1 MGISKLCCP
10 FCAHLLICFGY
21 KFRGNHS
28 CIKPTILSWN
38 LPNYLDNEKAI
49 CFSEFLKSIIEN
61 QKEKIFHSDYLNYI
75 NVNDVSLVYKKCS
88 HLNQNIIQKS
98 ISNFDSLLLKQE
110 NLLDDIKLFK
120 IKYQGD
126 LNQRN
131 FLYYRFEWIF
141 KVCFYIENLN

>member
-1 MGISKLCCP
+1 MFQRIFEINYRKSK
-10 FCAHLLICFGY
+10 G
-21 KFRGNHS
+21 KN
-28 CIKPTILSWN
+28 
-38 LPNYLDNEKAI
+38 
-49 CFSEFLKSIIEN
+49 
-61 QKEKIFHSDYLNYI
+61 I

-98 ISNFDSLLLKQE
+98 LSNFDSLLLKQE

-141 KVCFYIENLN
+141 KVYFYIENLN